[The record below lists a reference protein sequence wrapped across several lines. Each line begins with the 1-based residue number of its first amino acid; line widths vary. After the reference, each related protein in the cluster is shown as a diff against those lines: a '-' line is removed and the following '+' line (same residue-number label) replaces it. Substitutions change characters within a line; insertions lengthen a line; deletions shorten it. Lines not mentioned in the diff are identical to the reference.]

1 MPALFLYLLLFLGIH
16 IQTFAIGE
24 AENFVVVKDLKSE
37 LMVYDESQQR
47 YLPYINDKKITFPII
62 ALALDLKANSGYSFK
77 IIATHNASLFIEGKI
92 VDFLEKDKKSK
103 YSIDSL
109 KNIYQKDSL
118 YLTVYNPN
126 GKFENFS
133 FEIISIQPEKL
144 KTKESSSQDYY
155 IHPRHLGSFTDY
167 FVLATVLILVFVTV
181 LYRTNPKYFHDFYN
195 FPKAMS
201 MKIREETY
209 LSVRYITG
217 TYLSFLIIQSFI
229 IGFILLNIFHYRENL
244 QSQFDFISTTT
255 LTSSMMGWMKVSGV
269 VFVSFLLK
277 FFLVKSISQLF
288 NLKAFSTIHFFD
300 FFRLS
305 IIFYLLVLIAI
316 VILIPGFSF
325 VDFAWIPS
333 LIKIIIIFYI
343 FRMLVLFL
351 KLYKY
356 APFRN
361 LHLILYICST
371 ELLPLLVGFKI
382 FINS

>member
-1 MPALFLYLLLFLGIH
+1 MPAQILYLILLLGIH
-16 IQTFAIGE
+16 IQAFAFGE
-24 AENFVVVKDLKSE
+24 EENIVVVKDLESE
-37 LMVYDESQQR
+37 LMVYDESEQR
-47 YLPYINDKKITFPII
+47 YFPYIDDKKVSFPII
-62 ALALDLKANSGYSFK
+62 TLALDLKANSGYSFNVY
-77 IIATHNASLFIEGKI
+77 ATNNASLFIEGKI
-92 VDFLEKDKKSK
+92 VDYLEEGKNSR

-109 KNIYQKDSL
+109 TNIYQKDSL
-118 YLTVYNPN
+118 YLTVYSPT

-133 FEIISIQPEKL
+133 FEIVSVQPEKL
-144 KTKESSSQDYY
+144 KVQESNNQDYY
-155 IHPRHLGSFTDY
+155 IHPRRIGSFSDY
-167 FVLATVLILVFVTV
+167 FVLASVLILVFVTI
-181 LYRTNPKYFHDFYN
+181 LYRTNQKYFHDFYN

-201 MKIREETY
+201 MKIREEAY

-229 IGFILLNIFHYRENL
+229 IGFILLNIFHYSHNL
-244 QSQFDFISTTT
+244 KSQLDFISTDT
-255 LTSSMMGWMKVSGV
+255 LMSSMMGWMKVSGLI
-269 VFVSFLLK
+269 FLSFLLK
-277 FFLVKSISQLF
+277 YFLVKSISQLF
-288 NLKAFSTIHFFD
+288 NLKGFSTIHFFD

-305 IIFYLLVLIAI
+305 ITFYLLILVAI

-325 VDFAWIPS
+325 EDFLWIPT